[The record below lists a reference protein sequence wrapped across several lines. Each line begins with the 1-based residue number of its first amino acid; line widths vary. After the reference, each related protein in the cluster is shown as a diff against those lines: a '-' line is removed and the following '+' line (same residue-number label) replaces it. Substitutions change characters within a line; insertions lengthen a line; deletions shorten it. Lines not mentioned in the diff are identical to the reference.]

1 MRIRQRFD
9 YLITLLLLLSLLAD
23 PVLTPPLL
31 AQNGASPTPPAAQTQ
46 FTLAPSVV
54 QEEAATGAGTPAG
67 RLYLPLVEQEA
78 DKAYAAA
85 AVPPSST
92 VCSLYPIAISAKTLD
107 GAHPGDSLA
116 DILNGTGPGNFGW
129 LTWTGNT
136 EVYALAASLTPPGNS
151 STYTNPYAATD
162 HSVSRGDWVVGRPG
176 VANDAT
182 VRRALDLLKTID
194 ITVPVWGQ
202 ATKTTGQILY
212 LVNGFARVRLLR
224 YQITYQ

>member
-54 QEEAATGAGTPAG
+54 QEGAATGAGTPAG
-67 RLYLPLVEQEA
+67 HFICPLSSKRQIRLTPRLLFHPPLLSAPSTRLPLAPKRWTGE
-78 DKAYAAA
+78 
-85 AVPPSST
+85 
-92 VCSLYPIAISAKTLD
+92 
-107 GAHPGDSLA
+107 PGGQSA
-116 DILNGTGPGNFGW
+116 DILKGTGPGNFGW

-151 STYTNPYAATD
+151 SPIPIHTPPLTTP
-162 HSVSRGDWVVGRPG
+162 SR
-176 VANDAT
+176 VAIGLSA
-182 VRRALDLLKTID
+182 
-194 ITVPVWGQ
+194 GQ
-202 ATKTTGQILY
+202 AWQMTRRPARTGSAEDDRHYGSGMGSGDQDHWPDTLP
-212 LVNGFARVRLLR
+212 GERLCPGAPPTLP
-224 YQITYQ
+224 ITYQ